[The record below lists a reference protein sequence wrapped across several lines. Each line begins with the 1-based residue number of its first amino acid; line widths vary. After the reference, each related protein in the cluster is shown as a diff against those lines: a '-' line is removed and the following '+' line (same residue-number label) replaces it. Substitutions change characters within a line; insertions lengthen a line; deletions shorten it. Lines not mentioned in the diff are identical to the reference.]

1 MFLTGAQVI
10 ACNLLSDFE
19 QKEETMEEKE
29 RVIDVETNE
38 EDIIIEE
45 VDKIKEEL
53 SNNGDIKL
61 QFYEKLRK
69 KLRKKLPPSGKL
81 EKISD
86 YLFLLPDFFV
96 LLTRLLLDD
105 RVTTK
110 TKGFILGVVSY
121 VILPI
126 DIIPDFIPVIGFI
139 DDLIL
144 VVFAL
149 DQILKHTDEKILEEN
164 WSGELG
170 LLLTIKNIMG
180 IADQAVSHRVMHKIK
195 RFLNR
200 MKNK

>member
-1 MFLTGAQVI
+1 
-10 ACNLLSDFE
+10 
-19 QKEETMEEKE
+19 MEEKE